1 MIIDSIVFPA
11 FTGIKCNMMPFIQG
25 DSKSI
30 PDEYKAYADIIN
42 NIYLEKGLIGYL
54 TIDESFVEG
63 GKSQRGFNSK
73 GIDRNVHVEVG
84 SLKSQKM
91 FGSWGDSGGGSWG
104 GSGGGSW
111 GGSGGGS
118 WGSNNGGS
126 WGGEWGSNGKR
137 SKTFLHRDTQV
148 LIANSLSNTCRYW
161 NNIETRYTDDGDL
174 SEYIKDY
181 PEKTGILMKSGE
193 VAKISI
199 FTPHEA
205 ISQPKSSNRQFFRI
219 IGDGVI
225 GGEDYF
231 TVNPLM
237 K

>member
-30 PDEYKAYADIIN
+30 PEEYKAYADIIN

-63 GKSQRGFNSK
+63 GKSQRGFNSR

-91 FGSWGDSGGGSWG
+91 FGSWGDSGGSWGGSGGGSWG

-118 WGSNNGGS
+118 WGSS
-126 WGGEWGSNGKR
+126 VKR

-161 NNIETRYTDDGDL
+161 DKIDTRYTDDGDL

-199 FTPHEA
+199 FTPHEP
-205 ISQPKSSNRQFFRI
+205 ILQPKSSKRQFFRI

>member
-1 MIIDSIVFPA
+1 MVKFNYMIVNNISFPA
-11 FTGIKCNMMPFIQG
+11 FTGLKCNMMPFIQG

-30 PDEYKAYADIIN
+30 PDKYKAYADIIN
-42 NIYLEKGLIGYL
+42 SIYLEKGLIGYL

-73 GIDRNVHVEVG
+73 GINRNVHVEVG
-84 SLKSQKM
+84 SLKNQKM
-91 FGSWGDSGGGSWG
+91 FGSWGDSGGSW
-104 GSGGGSW
+104 GGSW

-118 WGSNNGGS
+118 WGSGGS
-126 WGGEWGSNGKR
+126 WGGSWGKM

-193 VAKISI
+193 VAKLSI
-199 FTPHEA
+199 FSPHEA
-205 ISQPKSSNRQFFRI
+205 ILQPKSANRQFFRI

-231 TVNPLM
+231 TKNPIM
-237 K
+237 A